1 MLLSRTAIS
10 VLLIG
15 LVAIPS
21 VAAVAVVGSM
31 HTTRTSFMLMYANNP
46 HCLFVDSN
54 GLFIDNK
61 SITELNV
68 SPIPGTQ
75 TTFAI
80 GIKNVFTAPIN
91 VTSLQA
97 FSNDTNLSAN
107 VSPGITSP
115 IVLAANA
122 TLPATLIVTQLKP
135 GVGSSLPIQVTATCS

>member
-1 MLLSRTAIS
+1 MNLSKSALAF
-10 VLLIG
+10 LLIG

-21 VAAVAVVGSM
+21 IYAVAVSM
-31 HTTRTSFMLMYANNP
+31 HTTRTSFMLMYSNNP

-80 GIKNVFTAPIN
+80 GIKNVFTAPLN
-91 VTSLQA
+91 VTSISA
-97 FSNDTNLSAN
+97 ITNDTNLSVN
-107 VSPGITSP
+107 VSPGILAP
-115 IVLAANA
+115 IVLAANS
-122 TLPATLIVTQLKP
+122 TLPASLIVTQLKP
-135 GVGSSLPIQVTATCS
+135 GTGTSLPIQVTASCS